1 MSKLRI
7 IFFREEHIENF
18 FSIWNSSYVDFFS
31 FDVLKKSNK
40 NYDKSLKCFEI
51 RIKSTDFL
59 EWVRMKYSRSNFLIS
74 HIFYYCFSL
83 NTIKHFT
90 ACTETRNGKIWIRSK
105 AVALTLKLLSI
116 AFKNARCGFFLVFFN
131 TLIEILF
138 FINWFKQIMMLGT
151 IWRKAF
157 DLNGV
162 EKSETKL
169 YLRKL
174 DNLTTYSPT
183 LSRDFC
189 I

>member
-1 MSKLRI
+1 MEKC
-7 IFFREEHIENF
+7 
-18 FSIWNSSYVDFFS
+18 
-31 FDVLKKSNK
+31 
-40 NYDKSLKCFEI
+40 LKCFKI
-51 RIKSTDFL
+51 LVKSTYFHEL
-59 EWVRMKYSRSNFLIS
+59 IRSKYSPEFVLMT
-74 HIFYYCFSL
+74 HGFYYCFSL